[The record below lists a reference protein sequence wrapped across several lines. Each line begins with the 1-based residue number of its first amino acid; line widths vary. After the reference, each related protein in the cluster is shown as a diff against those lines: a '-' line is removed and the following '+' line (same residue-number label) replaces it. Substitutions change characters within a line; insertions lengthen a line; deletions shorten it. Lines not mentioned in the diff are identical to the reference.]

1 MKPGKNRPK
10 LKSITIELEDGRKR
24 VLQGEEL
31 ADPNGGTLVWNDY
44 GAHQMMKSAYEF
56 LGEKGKAARV
66 EEVWNGSGTPA
77 AQGVAESEELPSVM
91 TKPQCFPEG
100 WP

>member
-1 MKPGKNRPK
+1 MKTAKVRTK

-24 VLQGEEL
+24 VIEGEEL
-31 ADPNGGTLVWNDY
+31 NDPKGGTLVWNDF

-56 LGEKGKAARV
+56 HGDKSKAVLV
-66 EEVWNGSGTPA
+66 EEVWNGSGTA
-77 AQGVAESEELPSVM
+77 TAQGLIASEELPSVM
-91 TKPQCFPEG
+91 TKPRCFPEG